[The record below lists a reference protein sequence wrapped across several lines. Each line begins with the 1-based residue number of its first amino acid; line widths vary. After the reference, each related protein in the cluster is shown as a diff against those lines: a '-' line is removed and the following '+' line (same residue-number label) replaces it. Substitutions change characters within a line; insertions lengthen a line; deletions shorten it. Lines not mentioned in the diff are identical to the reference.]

1 VNTYAWIHNFIA
13 THSAAPT
20 SGERFHALYRISGD
34 EKTAYEK
41 AKDICIEQTI
51 EYPEDLVPD
60 GVIRNEIF
68 GRIEHFEMRD
78 TACWAHIS
86 FAAESTAGELTQLLN
101 VLFGNISLKEGIQL
115 VHFHLSPSLSQRFP
129 GPQFGIPGLR
139 KALNAASGPLLA
151 TAIKPMGLTATGL
164 ATLTYQFA
172 CGGIDIIKDDH
183 GLTNQP
189 FAPFRERVARC
200 AEAVFEA
207 QEKTGK
213 RILYAPN
220 ITAPHDEILPRA
232 HIAKERGAGA
242 LLVSP
247 GICGFDTIR
256 LLASDKSINLP
267 IIAHP
272 ALLGS
277 YVLAEHGISH
287 GCLFGTI
294 ARIAGADATIYPNFG
309 GRFSF
314 SREECADIVR
324 ACIEPYECFAPI
336 FPMPGGGMTM
346 ERIPDMASL
355 YGNDVI
361 YLIGGGLFRHSDD
374 LAENC
379 RHFRTLINSHNK

>member
-1 VNTYAWIHNFIA
+1 VSSYTWIHDFIA
-13 THSAAPT
+13 THGATSV

-60 GVIRNEIF
+60 GIIRNEVF
-68 GRIEHFEMRD
+68 GRIEQFEMRD
-78 TACWAHIS
+78 TAYWALIS
-86 FAAESTAGELTQLLN
+86 FAAESVAEEFTQLLN
-101 VLFGNISLKEGIQL
+101 VLFGNISLKEGIRL
-115 VHFHLSPSLSQRFP
+115 EHIRLSSGLSRHFP

-139 KALNAASGPLLA
+139 ALLNAASGPLLA

-164 ATLTYQFA
+164 AKLTYQFA
-172 CGGIDIIKDDH
+172 RGGIDIIKDDH

-207 QEKTGK
+207 KEKSGK

-232 HIAKERGAGA
+232 HFAKECGAGA

-247 GICGFDTIR
+247 GISGFDIIR
-256 LLASDKSINLP
+256 LLAFDKSLNLP

-277 YVLAEHGISH
+277 YVLTANGISH

-314 SREECADIVR
+314 SRDECADIVR
-324 ACIEPYECFAPI
+324 ACTEPYEAFAPM

-379 RHFRTLINSHNK
+379 RHFRALINAHNK